1 MEPTTGKAKYY
12 TLMEALKEQI
22 LSGTIKPG
30 QKLPSENELTREY
43 ALSRHTVRKA
53 LALLENEGYITAQ
66 HGKGTFC
73 SERVIQRHNSKNIAV
88 TGYDNSL
95 IGQSSPIG
103 ITTIA
108 HPQEKLGE
116 MAAEL
121 ILEKN
126 QKSPGRRKQRQTPD
140 FPGTHR
146 KRIHCRKK
154 SVNRDEKIEKN
165 PREEKTM
172 GMDAKTAILEQK
184 TALGIEFGSTRIKAV
199 LIGADNAPIASGD
212 HEWENRYD
220 NGVWTYTLED
230 IWTGLQDAYT
240 KMAADVKEKY
250 DITLTRVGAIGFSA
264 MMHGYMAFDKAG
276 NLLVPFRTWRNNI
289 TEEASEKLTDLFGFH
304 IPQRWT
310 IAHLYQAI
318 LNGEPHV
325 ADIDYVTTLAGYIQ
339 WKMTGERVV
348 GIGEASGIFPID
360 SETNTYFADMI
371 AKFDEAVADKA
382 YSWKALD
389 VLPHVL
395 TAGDNAGVLTKEG
408 AALLDMSGNLEA
420 GIPLC
425 PPEGDAGTGMAATNS
440 VRVRTGNVSA
450 GTSVFAMIV
459 LEKNLSKVYP
469 EIDMVTTPSGHPV
482 AMVHC
487 QNCTSDLNAWV
498 NLFREF
504 AQTFG
509 MKISTN
515 DLFGKLYNK
524 ALEGDADCGGLLA
537 YNYFSGEHVTG
548 FNEGRPVFARTP
560 DAKFNLANFMRVN
573 LFTSLG
579 ALKVG
584 LDILM
589 KEEHVQ
595 VDQILGHGGLFK
607 TKGVGQKILAGAIDA
622 PVSVMETAGEGG
634 AWGIALLASYMI
646 NKEENETLED
656 YLDAKVFAGNAGTK
670 MDPDPADVAG
680 FEVFTERYKKGLPIE
695 RAAVESL
702 K

>member
-1 MEPTTGKAKYY
+1 
-12 TLMEALKEQI
+12 
-22 LSGTIKPG
+22 
-30 QKLPSENELTREY
+30 
-43 ALSRHTVRKA
+43 
-53 LALLENEGYITAQ
+53 
-66 HGKGTFC
+66 
-73 SERVIQRHNSKNIAV
+73 
-88 TGYDNSL
+88 
-95 IGQSSPIG
+95 
-103 ITTIA
+103 
-108 HPQEKLGE
+108 
-116 MAAEL
+116 
-121 ILEKN
+121 
-126 QKSPGRRKQRQTPD
+126 
-140 FPGTHR
+140 
-146 KRIHCRKK
+146 
-154 SVNRDEKIEKN
+154 
-165 PREEKTM
+165 M

-230 IWTGLQDAYT
+230 IWTGLHDAYT

-289 TEEASEKLTDLFGFH
+289 TEEASEMLTDLFGFH

-348 GIGEASGIFPID
+348 GVGEASGIFPID

-371 AKFDEAVADKA
+371 VKFDEAVADKA

-389 VLPHVL
+389 VLQHVL

-509 MKISTN
+509 MEISTN

-589 KEEHVQ
+589 KEEH
-595 VDQILGHGGLFK
+595 GGK
-607 TKGVGQKILAGAIDA
+607 
-622 PVSVMETAGEGG
+622 
-634 AWGIALLASYMI
+634 
-646 NKEENETLED
+646 
-656 YLDAKVFAGNAGTK
+656 
-670 MDPDPADVAG
+670 
-680 FEVFTERYKKGLPIE
+680 
-695 RAAVESL
+695 
-702 K
+702 